1 MMMATHEPASSNL
14 PAARRVIMVVEDDEA
29 IARLIHEVISEIP
42 NARVEMCRTGHEALA
57 RAPEIQPDLVLL
69 DLGLPG
75 LYGTSVAVA
84 LRRTNR
90 QLPIIVISALP
101 GHTVAE
107 DAWTI
112 QAQAYLTKPFEPQAL
127 HDLVRQH
134 LEV

>member
-1 MMMATHEPASSNL
+1 MTIPGPANAGQPIAL
-14 PAARRVIMVVEDDEA
+14 RTVMVVEDDEA
-29 IARLIHEVISEIP
+29 IARLIHTVIAEIP
-42 NARVEMCRTGHEALA
+42 GAQVETCRTGHEALT
-57 RAPEIQPDLVLL
+57 RAAMVQPDLVLL

-75 LYGTSVAVA
+75 LYGTSVALA
-84 LRRTNR
+84 LRQANR

-127 HDLVRQH
+127 QELVRRYLQ
-134 LEV
+134 L